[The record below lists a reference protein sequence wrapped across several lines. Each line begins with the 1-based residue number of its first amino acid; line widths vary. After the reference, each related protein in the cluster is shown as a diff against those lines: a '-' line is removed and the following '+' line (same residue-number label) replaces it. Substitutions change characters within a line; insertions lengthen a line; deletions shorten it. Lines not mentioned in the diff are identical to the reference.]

1 MRISAI
7 VSEAMRNVAR
17 GTTRAVL
24 WCLIVALAGALL
36 GGYEAMTVIGQER
49 DAAARIA
56 AGANVTSMVA
66 TANVIDGATCEALAG
81 TDGGPDASGA
91 MRPGESAV
99 ILATPRRDLATY
111 EVTPGLLR
119 ILAGSVGGGGAVGAG
134 GASGATGASDS
145 SGAFGAVVDPTGV
158 WMSSDAARDF
168 GLSVG
173 SRLETSAGTTRVAGV
188 FDWPNDGRDTRFL
201 YALVVPVSVDSAP
214 FQECWARQWPA
225 NGKLESVL
233 YATVDL
239 STSGSAAGEASGG
252 GMGGASYGTS
262 QLNKSFDRRYDAA
275 SLYRARITRRL
286 PVVAGCLGLL
296 IGVAA
301 VWRRRLEYAGALH
314 SGQRKGAQLLGVG
327 LETLVWD
334 GLGTLIAVCL
344 LGALAVRLSPSSP
357 ELVLLGAVRS
367 PLMLFAGAWCGA
379 VLAAAVIRES
389 QLFRLFKGR

>member
-1 MRISAI
+1 MRLAAI
-7 VSEAMRNVAR
+7 VSEALRNVAR

-24 WCLIVALAGALL
+24 WCLIMALAGALL
-36 GGYEAMTVIGQER
+36 GGYEAMTVIGQEH

-91 MRPGESAV
+91 MRPGASVV
-99 ILATPRRDLATY
+99 ISATPRRDLATY

-119 ILAGSVGGGGAVGAG
+119 ILVGSVGGGRTSGAD
-134 GASGATGASDS
+134 GASS
-145 SGAFGAVVDPTGV
+145 AVVDPTGV

-225 NGKLESVL
+225 NGQLESVL

-239 STSGSAAGEASGG
+239 SAPGDAAEETSTSGGGMGG

-275 SLYRARITRRL
+275 ALYRARITRRL

-327 LETLVWD
+327 LETLIWS
-334 GLGTLIAVCL
+334 GCGTLIAVCL

-367 PLMLFAGAWCGA
+367 PLMLFSGAWCGA
-379 VLAAAVIRES
+379 VLAASAIRES